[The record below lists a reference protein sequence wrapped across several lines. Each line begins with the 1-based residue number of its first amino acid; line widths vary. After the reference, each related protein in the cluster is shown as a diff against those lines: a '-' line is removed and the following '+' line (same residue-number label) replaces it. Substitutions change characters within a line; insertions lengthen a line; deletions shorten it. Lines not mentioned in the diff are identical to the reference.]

1 MTKKITAVTGEYIA
15 QDGTQK
21 AEFTDLGVLILGK
34 NGKEYLMLK
43 PEISL
48 SGILIKQNALA
59 IKRNEQPRDMVMTS
73 VIEQQANQAPQ
84 QGQQQ
89 PQQGYQNQP
98 NPTYQQPQQRPQT
111 SNQPNPRQQQ
121 PMPRDDF
128 ADDINF

>member
-1 MTKKITAVTGEYIA
+1 MTKKITAVTGEYVA

-59 IKRNEQPRDMVMTS
+59 IKRGEQPRDMVMTS

-84 QGQQQ
+84 QS
-89 PQQGYQNQP
+89 YQNQP

-111 SNQPNPRQQQ
+111 SNQPNPRQQNN
-121 PMPRDDF
+121 MPQDDF
-128 ADDINF
+128 GEATF

>member
-73 VIEQQANQAPQ
+73 VIEQQAA
-84 QGQQQ
+84 QQ

-121 PMPRDDF
+121 PQDNFDDAPF
-128 ADDINF
+128 

>member
-73 VIEQQANQAPQ
+73 VIEQQAA
-84 QGQQQ
+84 QQ

-121 PMPRDDF
+121 PEDDF
-128 ADDINF
+128 SDRIPF